1 MANQY
6 IPTSL
11 GSFVDEVPQMKALSV
26 FWPHLK
32 RVAFEEVEPL
42 LSRGILAQV
51 AAGLPAQSFS
61 RTRTAL
67 LRRAGMKIGPS
78 SLVQGPIRI
87 TGEGNPCE
95 EISIGTYTLISGSLH
110 CDIGA
115 PIQIGNRVRIG
126 HDVSLLTVDHR
137 VGPEEMRSGKRKF
150 GPIEIG
156 DGAWLASRVVV
167 LPGVNVGAGAIVAA
181 GSVVTRDVPANTLA
195 VGVPARVVRD
205 LNGHGDPDAPVEAE
219 SPVSSRRFMYQ
230 A

>member
-1 MANQY
+1 MN
-6 IPTSL
+6 PH
-11 GSFVDEVPQMKALSV
+11 GM
-26 FWPHLK
+26 FWLHMK

-42 LSRGILAQV
+42 LSRRILAEL
-51 AAGLPAQSFS
+51 AAGFPTQSFS

-67 LRRAGMKIGPS
+67 LRSAGVKIGRS
-78 SLVQGPIRI
+78 SLIQGPMRI

-95 EISIGTYTLISGSLH
+95 NISIGTFTLISGALH

-115 PIQIGNRVRIG
+115 PLEIGSGVRIG

-137 VGPEEMRSGKRKF
+137 IGPEEMRSGDRRF
-150 GPIEIG
+150 GAIEIG

-167 LPGVNVGAGAIVAA
+167 LPGIRIGSGAIVAA
-181 GSVVTRDVPANTLA
+181 ASVVTRDVPPNTLS

-205 LNGHGDPDAPVEAE
+205 LNRYGDSEPAGDLEAP
-219 SPVSSRRFMYQ
+219 PVSSRRFMYR

>member
-1 MANQY
+1 MTTRDA
-6 IPTSL
+6 
-11 GSFVDEVPQMKALSV
+11 

-32 RVAFEEVEPL
+32 RVAFEEVESL
-42 LSRGILAQV
+42 LSRRILAHV
-51 AAGLPAQSFS
+51 AAGFPPQSFS

-67 LRRAGMKIGPS
+67 LRRAGVKIGRS

-95 EISIGTYTLISGSLH
+95 EISIGVFTLISGSLH

-115 PIQIGNRVRIG
+115 PLEIGSRVRIG
-126 HDVSLLTVDHR
+126 HDVSLLTIDHR
-137 VGPEEMRSGKRKF
+137 VGPEAMRSGERRF
-150 GPIEIG
+150 GSIEIG

-167 LPGVNVGAGAIVAA
+167 LPGVRIGAGAIVAA
-181 GSVVTRDVPANTLA
+181 ASVVTRDIPPNTLV

-205 LNGHGDPDAPVEAE
+205 LSRYGDSEPAGDFEAPV
-219 SPVSSRRFMYQ
+219 STRRFLYQ

>member
-1 MANQY
+1 
-6 IPTSL
+6 
-11 GSFVDEVPQMKALSV
+11 MKPNSV

-32 RVAFEEVEPL
+32 RVAFEEVEAL
-42 LSRGILAQV
+42 LSRRILAQI
-51 AAGLPAQSFS
+51 AAGFPPQSFS

-67 LRRAGMKIGPS
+67 LRSAGMKIGNS

-87 TGEGNPCE
+87 TGEGNPCKD
-95 EISIGTYTLISGSLH
+95 ISIGTFTLISGSLH

-115 PIQIGNRVRIG
+115 ALIIGNRVRIG

-137 VGPEEMRSGKRKF
+137 VGPEAMRSGERKF
-150 GPIEIG
+150 GAIEIG

-167 LPGVNVGAGAIVAA
+167 LPGIRIGAGAIVAA

-195 VGVPARVVRD
+195 VGVPARAVRD
-205 LNGHGDPDAPVEAE
+205 LSSLGDSESDGDFEA
-219 SPVSSRRFMYQ
+219 PVSSRRFVSN

>member
-1 MANQY
+1 
-6 IPTSL
+6 
-11 GSFVDEVPQMKALSV
+11 MKSRSV

-32 RVAFEEVEPL
+32 RVALEEVEGL
-42 LSRGILAQV
+42 LSRRILAEL
-51 AAGLPAQSFS
+51 ATSFPAQSFS

-67 LRRAGMKIGPS
+67 LRRAGVKIGRS
-78 SLVQGPIRI
+78 SLVQGPLRI

-95 EISIGTYTLISGSLH
+95 NISIGTFTLISGSLH

-115 PIQIGNRVRIG
+115 PLQIGSRVRIG

-137 VGPEEMRSGKRKF
+137 VGPEEMRSGDRKF
-150 GPIEIG
+150 GAIEIG

-167 LPGVNVGAGAIVAA
+167 LPGIRIGAGAIVAA
-181 GSVVTRDVPANTLA
+181 ASVVTRDIPANTLA

-205 LNGHGDPDAPVEAE
+205 LSRTGDTEPPGDLEA
-219 SPVSSRRFMYQ
+219 PVSSRRFLYQ